1 MFGWTILPRANDTA
15 MPHVW
20 EMLSRYGQPENR
32 ASSTPDPGGRPAGG
46 LVHVPASRSPVSR
59 SGRSVGLGLAVLMA
73 RYKVVERGL
82 LPYLVLSQT
91 VPLIALAPLVVSW
104 GGRLH
109 VGAFEWPRWLS
120 AAVLGAFLAF
130 FPVAVGTLKGLTST
144 PPASLELMD
153 SYAASWRQTL
163 FKLRF
168 PAALPY
174 IVPALKLAATASVV
188 GVVVA
193 EISTGLA
200 GGIGRL
206 IIEYAR
212 EATSDPA
219 KVFTAVFGAA
229 ALGLADGRDRRAGRS
244 GGDAEPAARGDRVSD
259 TADGRAERRRG
270 PRPVQGVQRRTR
282 RTRSRP
288 SSTSTSMIAPGEF
301 VSLIGPSGCGKSTQL
316 RLIANLTEPTTG
328 RGPGQRQAGARRAA
342 RSGLRDGVPAGG
354 PVRVANASTK
364 NVELPLE
371 LKGWD
376 RARRRQ
382 RALEMLELVKLP
394 EFAEHFPW
402 QLSGGMQQR
411 VAIARALAAHPPLLL
426 MDEPFGA
433 LDEMT
438 REHMQTEL
446 LRICGETSTTVVF
459 VTHSIPEAVF
469 LSTRVVVMSPRPGRI
484 TDVIDVEL
492 GPRA

>member
-1 MFGWTILPRANDTA
+1 MTRARRVWTFALALILVGAVWELYKVIGPEDGGTVFGWTILPRANDTA

-20 EMLSRYGQPENR
+20 EMFSRYGQPENR
-32 ASSTPDPGGRPAGG
+32 ASDTPILVVVLRGAWFTFRIALAGLALG
-46 LVHVPASRSPVSR
+46 TA
-59 SGRSVGLGLAVLMA
+59 VGLGLAVLMA

-109 VGAFEWPRWLS
+109 VGAFEWLRWLS

-168 PAALPY
+168 PAALPF
-174 IVPALKLAATASVV
+174 IVPSLKLAATASVV

-229 ALGLADGRDRRAGRS
+229 ALGLVM
-244 GGDAEPAARGDRVSD
+244 AAIVAVVDLVGMRNR
-259 TADGRAERRRG
+259 
-270 PRPVQGVQRRTR
+270 PRE
-282 RTRSRP
+282 
-288 SSTSTSMIAPGEF
+288 A
-301 VSLIGPSGCGKSTQL
+301 
-316 RLIANLTEPTTG
+316 TE
-328 RGPGQRQAGARRAA
+328 
-342 RSGLRDGVPAGG
+342 
-354 PVRVANASTK
+354 
-364 NVELPLE
+364 
-371 LKGWD
+371 
-376 RARRRQ
+376 
-382 RALEMLELVKLP
+382 
-394 EFAEHFPW
+394 
-402 QLSGGMQQR
+402 
-411 VAIARALAAHPPLLL
+411 
-426 MDEPFGA
+426 
-433 LDEMT
+433 
-438 REHMQTEL
+438 
-446 LRICGETSTTVVF
+446 
-459 VTHSIPEAVF
+459 
-469 LSTRVVVMSPRPGRI
+469 
-484 TDVIDVEL
+484 
-492 GPRA
+492 

>member
-1 MFGWTILPRANDTA
+1 LTRFRRVWTFALALALVAVVWELYKVIGPEDGGTVFGWTILPRANDTA

-20 EMLSRYGQPENR
+20 EMFSRYGQPENR
-32 ASSTPDPGGRPAGG
+32 ASETPILMVVLRGAWFTFRIALAGLALG
-46 LVHVPASRSPVSR
+46 TA
-59 SGRSVGLGLAVLMA
+59 VGLGLAVLMA

-104 GGRLH
+104 GGKLH

-174 IVPALKLAATASVV
+174 MVPALKLAATASVV

-229 ALGLADGRDRRAGRS
+229 ALGLVMFAI
-244 GGDAEPAARGDRVSD
+244 VSVVD
-259 TADGRAERRRG
+259 LVGMRNR
-270 PRPVQGVQRRTR
+270 PRE
-282 RTRSRP
+282 
-288 SSTSTSMIAPGEF
+288 A
-301 VSLIGPSGCGKSTQL
+301 
-316 RLIANLTEPTTG
+316 TE
-328 RGPGQRQAGARRAA
+328 
-342 RSGLRDGVPAGG
+342 
-354 PVRVANASTK
+354 
-364 NVELPLE
+364 
-371 LKGWD
+371 
-376 RARRRQ
+376 
-382 RALEMLELVKLP
+382 
-394 EFAEHFPW
+394 
-402 QLSGGMQQR
+402 
-411 VAIARALAAHPPLLL
+411 
-426 MDEPFGA
+426 
-433 LDEMT
+433 
-438 REHMQTEL
+438 
-446 LRICGETSTTVVF
+446 
-459 VTHSIPEAVF
+459 
-469 LSTRVVVMSPRPGRI
+469 
-484 TDVIDVEL
+484 
-492 GPRA
+492 

>member
-1 MFGWTILPRANDTA
+1 MTRARRVWTFALALILVGAVWELYKVVGPEDGGTVFGWTILPRANDTA

-20 EMLSRYGQPENR
+20 EMFSRYGQPENR
-32 ASSTPDPGGRPAGG
+32 ASDTPILVVVLRGAWFTFRIALAGLALG
-46 LVHVPASRSPVSR
+46 TA
-59 SGRSVGLGLAVLMA
+59 VGLGLAVLMA

-168 PAALPY
+168 PAALPF
-174 IVPALKLAATASVV
+174 IVPSLKLAATASVV

-229 ALGLADGRDRRAGRS
+229 ALGLVM
-244 GGDAEPAARGDRVSD
+244 AAIVAVVDLVGMRNR
-259 TADGRAERRRG
+259 
-270 PRPVQGVQRRTR
+270 PRE
-282 RTRSRP
+282 
-288 SSTSTSMIAPGEF
+288 A
-301 VSLIGPSGCGKSTQL
+301 
-316 RLIANLTEPTTG
+316 TE
-328 RGPGQRQAGARRAA
+328 
-342 RSGLRDGVPAGG
+342 
-354 PVRVANASTK
+354 
-364 NVELPLE
+364 
-371 LKGWD
+371 
-376 RARRRQ
+376 
-382 RALEMLELVKLP
+382 
-394 EFAEHFPW
+394 
-402 QLSGGMQQR
+402 
-411 VAIARALAAHPPLLL
+411 
-426 MDEPFGA
+426 
-433 LDEMT
+433 
-438 REHMQTEL
+438 
-446 LRICGETSTTVVF
+446 
-459 VTHSIPEAVF
+459 
-469 LSTRVVVMSPRPGRI
+469 
-484 TDVIDVEL
+484 
-492 GPRA
+492 

>member
-1 MFGWTILPRANDTA
+1 LTRFRRVWTFALALILVAAVWELYKVTGPEDGGTVFGWTILPRSNDTA

-20 EMLSRYGQPENR
+20 EMFSRYGQPENR
-32 ASSTPDPGGRPAGG
+32 ASDTPILMVVLQGAWFTFRIALAGLALG
-46 LVHVPASRSPVSR
+46 TA
-59 SGRSVGLGLAVLMA
+59 VGLGLAVLMA

-104 GGRLH
+104 GGKLH

-229 ALGLADGRDRRAGRS
+229 ALGLVLAGIVALVDLVGMRN
-244 GGDAEPAARGDRVSD
+244 R
-259 TADGRAERRRG
+259 
-270 PRPVQGVQRRTR
+270 PRE
-282 RTRSRP
+282 
-288 SSTSTSMIAPGEF
+288 A
-301 VSLIGPSGCGKSTQL
+301 
-316 RLIANLTEPTTG
+316 TE
-328 RGPGQRQAGARRAA
+328 
-342 RSGLRDGVPAGG
+342 
-354 PVRVANASTK
+354 
-364 NVELPLE
+364 
-371 LKGWD
+371 
-376 RARRRQ
+376 
-382 RALEMLELVKLP
+382 
-394 EFAEHFPW
+394 
-402 QLSGGMQQR
+402 
-411 VAIARALAAHPPLLL
+411 
-426 MDEPFGA
+426 
-433 LDEMT
+433 
-438 REHMQTEL
+438 
-446 LRICGETSTTVVF
+446 
-459 VTHSIPEAVF
+459 
-469 LSTRVVVMSPRPGRI
+469 
-484 TDVIDVEL
+484 
-492 GPRA
+492 